1 MMRPRRS
8 SVLLFAG
15 IVTLVTSATPGA
27 LAGDATLRPTVGVAA
42 APSTPAAPI
51 PTPTL
56 PGTARAPAAIPD
68 PADAKRAL
76 SHSDYDGWRS
86 IQRPVI
92 SPDGQTVAYAFMP
105 LEGDG
110 ELVVRS
116 VASGT
121 EFRQPIGALPPSP
134 TASADHNPERPAPR
148 REPTLTFSADGRW
161 IIATRFPSDA
171 ERKSARRERKP
182 IPEGLLVVD
191 ARNQRAERIESVRGH
206 QVGGRGPGPIWLAV
220 LTAANGNAS
229 KGADLQVW
237 SLGTHGAAM
246 TRRLAGVTEYA
257 LAHDGGA
264 LVFATAAEGDQPA
277 GLFRVTPGNDGPPEP
292 ILSGAREYRRLTW
305 DRRQQRL
312 AVIASTA
319 RKSDD
324 LGSTEALV
332 WESGSSR
339 ARPLVSAAAG
349 ARALPEG
356 FTVSADHTPVFSFDG
371 SHLLLMLQRSQVAPV
386 AAAPAD
392 DEDRV
397 TADIW
402 HWQDEV
408 LQPMQAQRAPKDRLR
423 GLSVRIEIASGN
435 AETLG
440 DFVPAQLALSPDGR
454 RAFARDDRPYR
465 ITLDYEGPFHDLLL
479 FPGTDSGPVVVARR
493 LNEWAASQW
502 SPDGR
507 WIAFHQDG
515 HWHAFDAQARQ
526 RITLS
531 TGLDVSLVNEDN
543 DLPRAPL
550 PHGAAGWSSDSAS
563 FLVYDRFD
571 LWQLFVDG
579 RPPRSLTAGAGR
591 QAETV
596 LRLVAPAPRPP
607 GAETLGVDVSQPLLL
622 RGESERTR
630 ATGFLRTAA
639 RPGESPVRLRWEDSL
654 LTVAGRASEADSLLV
669 TRARFD
675 LFPDLYAT
683 DASFSAM
690 QPLSQGDAQRDPFR
704 WGKAELRSYRSLH
717 GETLP
722 MAVFLPADF
731 DPAKNYPLI
740 VYLYERLSQTVNW
753 FINPVPGTTI
763 NPSYYTSNGYM
774 VVMPD
779 IAYRIGDPGASALA
793 CVLPAVDEVI
803 RGRGVDEDAIGI
815 QGHSWGGY
823 QTAFLVTQTT
833 QFRAAAA
840 GATVGNMTSA
850 YAGISIGSGRSRQ
863 YKYESEQSRISRP
876 LYEDPLA
883 YLRNSPVFFA
893 DRVRTPLLLLHND
906 GDDTVPFSQGVELF
920 LALRRA
926 GREVYLIN
934 YHGEFHGLRRRA
946 DQKDYAR
953 RMSQFFD
960 HHLKGAP
967 RPEWMERGVPFL
979 DREAEKLR
987 FPSSP

>member
-1 MMRPRRS
+1 MRPRRS
-8 SVLLFAG
+8 SPLLLLSL
-15 IVTLVTSATPGA
+15 VTLVAGLATGA
-27 LAGDATLRPTVGVAA
+27 SIGRSA
-42 APSTPAAPI
+42 APKAGVTATNATAALTAALPAMTVP
-51 PTPTL
+51 
-56 PGTARAPAAIPD
+56 
-68 PADAKRAL
+68 KRAL

-86 IQRPVI
+86 ILSPTI

-116 VASGT
+116 IAAGT
-121 EFRQPIGALPPSP
+121 EFRLPIGALPPSP

-148 REPTLTFSADGRW
+148 REPSIAFSADGRW

-171 ERKSARRERKP
+171 ERKAARRERKS
-182 IPEGLLVVD
+182 IAEGLLVVD
-191 ARNQRAERIESVRGH
+191 TQNQGLERIDAVRSY
-206 QVGGRGPGPIWLAV
+206 QLGGRSQGWLAV
-220 LTAANGNAS
+220 LTSAPGS
-229 KGADLQVW
+229 STKGADLQVW
-237 SLGTHGAAM
+237 SLGVAGAKA
-246 TRRLAGVTEYA
+246 TRRFSGVSEYA
-257 LAHDGGA
+257 LTPDGET
-264 LVFATAAEGDQPA
+264 LVFATVAEGDRPA
-277 GLFRVTPGNDGPPEP
+277 AVFRVAPGDPAAPQA
-292 ILSGAREYRRLTW
+292 ILSGAKDYRRLTW

-312 AVIASTA
+312 ALIAN
-319 RKSDD
+319 
-324 LGSTEALV
+324 EAEGNAASAASRVFV
-332 WESGSSR
+332 WEQKAGS
-339 ARPLVSAAAG
+339 
-349 ARALPEG
+349 ARALALPAGPDPALGAAASGTAEG
-356 FTVSADHTPVFSFDG
+356 FTPSADHTPVFSFDG
-371 SHLLLMLQRSQVAPV
+371 SHLLLMVRPAQSTPPP
-386 AAAPAD
+386 AAPAD
-392 DEDRV
+392 DEERV

-402 HWQDEV
+402 HWQDEF
-408 LQPMQAQRAPKDRLR
+408 LQPMQAQRAPKDRVR
-423 GLSVRIEIASGN
+423 GRAVRVEIDSGKIQV
-435 AETLG
+435 LG
-440 DFVPAQLALSPDGR
+440 DFLPAQVTLSPDGR
-454 RAFARDDRPYR
+454 RAFVRDERPYR
-465 ITLDYEGPFHDLLL
+465 AQLDYEGPFHDLLV
-479 FPGTDSGPVVVARR
+479 FAGTESKPTLVARR
-493 LNEWAASQW
+493 LNDWAASQW

-515 HWHAFDAQARQ
+515 HWHAFDAQSQQ
-526 RITLS
+526 RVTLS
-531 TGLDVSLVNEDN
+531 AQLTVSVVNEDN

-550 PHGAAGWSSDSAS
+550 PHGAAGWSSDSTS
-563 FLVYDRFD
+563 LLVYDRFD
-571 LWQLFVDG
+571 LWQLFIDG

-591 QAETV
+591 SAETT
-596 LRLVAPAPRPP
+596 LRLIAPAPRTA

-630 ATGFLRTAA
+630 ATGFFRTATQA
-639 RPGESPVRLRWEDSL
+639 GEVPVRLRWEDSL
-654 LTVAGRASEADSLLV
+654 LTVAARAREADAILV

-675 LFPDLYAT
+675 LFPDLHAT
-683 DASFSAM
+683 DASFAAM
-690 QPLSQGDAQRDPFR
+690 TPLSRGDAQREPFR

-731 DPAKNYPLI
+731 DPAKKYPLI

-763 NPSYYTSNGYM
+763 NASYYTSNGYM

-803 RGRGVDEDAIGI
+803 RGGGVDADAIGI

-833 QFRAAAA
+833 RFRAAAA

-926 GREVYLIN
+926 GQEVYLIN

-967 RPEWMERGVPFL
+967 RPDWMERGVPFL
-979 DREAEKLR
+979 EREAEKLR

>member
-1 MMRPRRS
+1 MRPRRS
-8 SVLLFAG
+8 SPLLLLS
-15 IVTLVTSATPGA
+15 LVT
-27 LAGDATLRPTVGVAA
+27 VF
-42 APSTPAAPI
+42 
-51 PTPTL
+51 
-56 PGTARAPAAIPD
+56 APAAAGGVTPD
-68 PADAKRAL
+68 ARVAVPTATAVSGTVVPGATVPKRAL
-76 SHSDYDGWRS
+76 SHADYDRWRS
-86 IQRPVI
+86 ILSPTI

-110 ELVVRS
+110 DLVVRS
-116 VASGT
+116 VAADT

-148 REPTLTFSADGRW
+148 REPSIAFSSDGQW

-171 ERKSARRERKP
+171 ERKAARRERKP
-182 IPEGLLVVD
+182 IVEGLIVTD
-191 ARNQRAERIESVRGH
+191 TQNHGFERIDGVRSY
-206 QVGGRGPGPIWLAV
+206 QLGGRSPAWLAV
-220 LTAANGNAS
+220 LTASPGGSS
-229 KGADLQVW
+229 KGADLQLW
-237 SLGTHGAAM
+237 SLGAAGAKL
-246 TRRLAGVTEYA
+246 TRRFSGVSEYA
-257 LAHDGGA
+257 LAHDGST
-264 LVFATAAEGDQPA
+264 LVFATVAEGDRPA
-277 GLFRVTPGNDGPPEP
+277 AVSRVSPSDPTAPQV
-292 ILSGAREYRRLTW
+292 ILSGATDYRRLTW
-305 DRRQQRL
+305 DRPQQRL
-312 AVIASTA
+312 VLIANEAGGGEGSA
-319 RKSDD
+319 ASRAFVWDRKV
-324 LGSTEALV
+324 GNVHALV
-332 WESGSSR
+332 PPVVKDTSLG
-339 ARPLVSAAAG
+339 AAAND
-349 ARALPEG
+349 LPEG
-356 FTVSADHTPVFSFDG
+356 FTPSADHTPIFSFDS
-371 SHLLLMLQRSQVAPV
+371 SHVLLMLRPTQPT
-386 AAAPAD
+386 AAMVPPAD
-392 DEDRV
+392 DEERV

-402 HWQDEV
+402 HWQDES

-423 GLSVRIEIASGN
+423 GRAVRVEIDSGKVQV
-435 AETLG
+435 LG
-440 DFVPAQLALSPDGR
+440 DFLPNQVTLSPDGR
-454 RAFARDDRPYR
+454 RAFVRDDRHYR
-465 ITLDYEGPFHDLLL
+465 AQLDYEGPFHDLLV
-479 FPGTDSGPVVVARR
+479 FAGTEPKPILVARR
-493 LNEWAASQW
+493 LNDWAASQW

-515 HWHAFDAQARQ
+515 LWHAFNAQSQQ
-526 RITLS
+526 RVTLS
-531 TGLDVSLVNEDN
+531 AGLSVSVVNEDN

-550 PHGAAGWSSDSAS
+550 PHGAAGWSSDSSS
-563 FLVYDRFD
+563 FLAYDRFD

-579 RPPRSLTAGAGR
+579 RPPRSLTAGGGR
-591 QAETV
+591 SAETI
-596 LRLVAPAPRPP
+596 LRLVAPAPRTP
-607 GAETLGVDVSQPLLL
+607 GAETLGVDVNQPLLL
-622 RGESERTR
+622 RGEGERTR
-630 ATGFLRTAA
+630 ATGFFRTAT
-639 RPGESPVRLRWEDSL
+639 RDGESPIRLRWEDSL
-654 LTVAGRASEADSLLV
+654 LTVASRAREADAFLV

-675 LFPDLYAT
+675 LFPDLHVA
-683 DASFSAM
+683 DASFAAM
-690 QPLSQGDAQRDPFR
+690 KPLSQGDAQREPFL
-704 WGKAELRSYRSLH
+704 WGKADLRSYRSLH

-731 DPAKNYPLI
+731 DPAKKYPLI

-803 RGRGVDEDAIGI
+803 RGGGVDENAIGI

-833 QFRAAAA
+833 RFRAAAA

-926 GREVYLIN
+926 GQEVYLIN

-967 RPEWMERGVPFL
+967 RPDWMERGVPFL
-979 DREAEKLR
+979 EREAEKLR